1 MYKGGP
7 VKTGPAPLLVERLFP
22 IYTAPAFKN
31 YRRSFTD
38 NNATA
43 MSPRNELAENEYTVQ
58 HSWCATT
65 YLGSTVT
72 LLM

>member
-43 MSPRNELAENEYTVQ
+43 MSPRNELAEK
-58 HSWCATT
+58 
-65 YLGSTVT
+65 
-72 LLM
+72 